1 MTKNISR
8 EALYELIW
16 SKPMTH
22 VAKDL
27 GISDVMLGKMCKE
40 QLVPKPPRGYW
51 ANLGSDKKRVVY
63 VRPKLPDL
71 FQKKNDFN
79 QWVLDD
85 YKLRESLRTD
95 KFDPDDLSDPVREPP
110 PPFMETLPQF
120 RERMSGV
127 MPVLPNMEAL
137 KVMHPLIRTIN
148 EADLQLEEAHKKD
161 RWAPSPQFRT
171 LQGRQQLRLF
181 NVFVSCFQVLGFEPS
196 VRGRKY
202 LVFSARVFDQPKKFN
217 VFLKNY
223 NPSAAEMRRFK
234 TTKRTTYCFAWTE
247 DDEEVTR
254 SKNYYEFEE
263 LSAET
268 VKTVV
273 LDLLAKREEMYRRS
287 VFFEYSYNLRARNE
301 AIEIKQR
308 RAEKLFELREQAKVQ
323 LMETRTKL
331 LRQAVERMQY
341 ADQIRN
347 LINAVKDKAIDQGN
361 PSELGQWAAWAVE
374 QADAIDPR
382 AQSLEDTGTW
392 ISQFKLEF
400 KASL

>member
-63 VRPKLPDL
+63 ARPELPDL

-273 LDLLAKREEMYRRS
+273 LDLLVKREEGYRRS
-287 VFFEYSYNLRARNE
+287 VFFEHSYNVRARNE
-301 AIEIKQR
+301 AIEMKQR
-308 RAEKLFELREQAKVQ
+308 RAEMLDKLKEQANVQ

-331 LRQAVERMQY
+331 LRQAIEQMHY

-347 LINAVKDKAIDQGN
+347 LINAVKEKSSNQVV
-361 PSELGQWAAWAVE
+361 SKELDRWAAWAVE
-374 QADAIDPR
+374 QAEAIDPR
-382 AQSLEDTGTW
+382 AQSLDNTKAW
-392 ISQFKLEF
+392 IQNFRLT
-400 KASL
+400 

>member
-8 EALYELIW
+8 EALYELVW
-16 SKPMTH
+16 TKPLTH
-22 VAKDL
+22 AAKDL

-63 VRPKLPDL
+63 VRPELPDL

-85 YKLRESLRTD
+85 YKLRESLRAD
-95 KFDPDDLSDPVREPP
+95 KFEPEDLNDPVREPP
-110 PPFMETLPQF
+110 PPFMETLLDF

-127 MPVLPNMEAL
+127 MPVLPNMEAF

-217 VFLKNY
+217 VFLKHY

-254 SKNYYEFEE
+254 GKNYYEFEE
-263 LSAET
+263 LSAES

-273 LDLLAKREEMYRRS
+273 LDLLVKKEEGYRRS
-287 VFFEYSYNLRARNE
+287 VFFEYSYNVGARNE
-301 AIEIKQR
+301 VIEMKQR
-308 RAEKLFELREQAKVQ
+308 RADKLVELKEQAQVQ
-323 LMETRTKL
+323 LMETRSNL
-331 LRQAVERMQY
+331 LRQAIERMQY
-341 ADQIRN
+341 ADQIRK
-347 LINAVKDKAIDQGN
+347 LINAVKEKASSKDF
-361 PSELGQWAAWAVE
+361 SRELDIWAAWAVE
-374 QADAIDPR
+374 QADAIDLR
-382 AQSLEDTGTW
+382 AKNRAETEAWIQSFRL
-392 ISQFKLEF
+392 
-400 KASL
+400 A

>member
-8 EALYELIW
+8 EALYELVW
-16 SKPMTH
+16 SKPMKH

-51 ANLGSDKKRVVY
+51 TNLGSDKKRVVY

-85 YKLRESLRTD
+85 YKLRESLRAD
-95 KFDPDDLSDPVREPP
+95 KFEPEDLNDPVREPP
-110 PPFMETLPQF
+110 PPFTETLPQF
-120 RERMSGV
+120 RERMAKV
-127 MPVLPNMEAL
+127 MPVLPNMEAF

-148 EADLQLEEAHKKD
+148 EADLHLEEAHKKD
-161 RWAPSPQFRT
+161 RWAPSPQFRA
-171 LQGRQQLRLF
+171 LQGRKQLRLF

-217 VFLKNY
+217 VFLKHY

-254 SKNYYEFEE
+254 GKNYYEFEE
-263 LSAET
+263 LSAES
-268 VKTVV
+268 VKKCSSRS
-273 LDLLAKREEMYRRS
+273 AGEEGGG
-287 VFFEYSYNLRARNE
+287 V
-301 AIEIKQR
+301 
-308 RAEKLFELREQAKVQ
+308 
-323 LMETRTKL
+323 
-331 LRQAVERMQY
+331 QAVCFF
-341 ADQIRN
+341 
-347 LINAVKDKAIDQGN
+347 
-361 PSELGQWAAWAVE
+361 
-374 QADAIDPR
+374 R
-382 AQSLEDTGTW
+382 ALLQP
-392 ISQFKLEF
+392 
-400 KASL
+400 

>member
-8 EALYELIW
+8 EALYKLVW

-63 VRPKLPDL
+63 VRPELPDL

-85 YKLRESLRTD
+85 YKLRESLRAD
-95 KFDPDDLSDPVREPP
+95 KFEPEDLNDPVREPP
-110 PPFMETLPQF
+110 PPFMETLLEF
-120 RERMSGV
+120 RERMSGA
-127 MPVLPNMEAL
+127 MSVLPNMEAF

-148 EADLQLEEAHKKD
+148 EADLHLEEAHKKD

-217 VFLKNY
+217 VFLKHY
-223 NPSAAEMRRFK
+223 SPSAAEIRRFK
-234 TTKRTTYCFAWTE
+234 TTNRTSYCFAWTE

-254 SKNYYEFEE
+254 GKNYYEFEE
-263 LSAET
+263 LSAES
-268 VKTVV
+268 VKNVV
-273 LDLLAKREEMYRRS
+273 LDLLVKREEGYRRS

-301 AIEIKQR
+301 AIEMKQR
-308 RAEKLFELREQAKVQ
+308 RAERVVELREQANVQ
-323 LMETRTKL
+323 LIETRTNL
-331 LRQAVERMQY
+331 LRQAIERMQY
-341 ADQIRN
+341 ADQIRK
-347 LINAVKDKAIDQGN
+347 LINAVKEKASNQVV
-361 PSELGQWAAWAVE
+361 SKELDHWAAWAVE
-374 QADAIDPR
+374 QADAIDPLAKNR
-382 AQSLEDTGTW
+382 EEIEVWIQSFRL
-392 ISQFKLEF
+392 
-400 KASL
+400 A

>member
-8 EALYELIW
+8 EALYELVW
-16 SKPMTH
+16 TKPLTH

-85 YKLRESLRTD
+85 YKLRESLRAD
-95 KFDPDDLSDPVREPP
+95 KFEPEDLNDPVREPP
-110 PPFMETLPQF
+110 SPFTETLPQF
-120 RERMSGV
+120 RERMARE
-127 MPVLPNMEAL
+127 MPVLPNMEAF

-148 EADLQLEEAHKKD
+148 EADLHLEEAHKKD
-161 RWAPSPQFRT
+161 RWAPSPQFLT

-254 SKNYYEFEE
+254 GKNYYEFEE
-263 LSAET
+263 LSAES

-273 LDLLAKREEMYRRS
+273 LDLLVKREEGYRRS
-287 VFFEYSYNLRARNE
+287 VFFEYLYNVRARNE
-301 AIEIKQR
+301 AIEMKQR
-308 RAEKLFELREQAKVQ
+308 RAEKLVELREQAKVQ

-347 LINAVKDKAIDQGN
+347 LINAVKDKAVGQGG
-361 PSELGQWAAWAVE
+361 PKELDTWAAWAAE

-382 AQSLEDTGTW
+382 AQSLDNTKAW
-392 ISQFKLEF
+392 IQKFRLI
-400 KASL
+400 

>member
-273 LDLLAKREEMYRRS
+273 LDLLVKREEGYRRS
-287 VFFEYSYNLRARNE
+287 VFFEHSYNLRARNE
-301 AIEIKQR
+301 AIEMKQR
-308 RAEKLFELREQAKVQ
+308 RADKLVELREQAEVQ
-323 LMETRTKL
+323 LIETRTKL
-331 LRQAVERMQY
+331 LKQAIERMQY

-347 LINAVKDKAIDQGN
+347 LINAVKEKSSNQVV
-361 PSELGQWAAWAVE
+361 SKELDRWAAWAVE
-374 QADAIDPR
+374 QAEAIDPR
-382 AQSLEDTGTW
+382 AQSLDNTKAW
-392 ISQFKLEF
+392 IQNFRLT
-400 KASL
+400 

>member
-8 EALYELIW
+8 EALYELVW
-16 SKPMTH
+16 SKPMTS

-51 ANLGSDKKRVVY
+51 ANLGSDKKRAVY
-63 VRPKLPDL
+63 VKPKLPDL

-95 KFDPDDLSDPVREPP
+95 KFDPDDLIDPVREPP
-110 PPFMETLPQF
+110 PPFTETLPQF
-120 RERMSGV
+120 RERMARV
-127 MPVLPNMEAL
+127 MPVLPNMEAF

-148 EADLQLEEAHKKD
+148 EADLQLEEANKKD
-161 RWAPSPQFRT
+161 RLAPSPQFRT
-171 LQGRQQLRLF
+171 LQGRHQLRLF

-202 LVFSARVFDQPKKFN
+202 LVFSARIFDQPKQFN
-217 VFLKNY
+217 VFLKHY

-234 TTKRTTYCFAWTE
+234 TIKRTTYCFAWTE

-254 SKNYYEFEE
+254 GKNYYEFEE
-263 LSAET
+263 LSAES

-273 LDLLAKREEMYRRS
+273 LDLLVKREEGYRRS

-301 AIEIKQR
+301 AIEMKQR
-308 RAEKLFELREQAKVQ
+308 RAERVVELREQANVQ
-323 LMETRTKL
+323 LIETRTKL
-331 LRQAVERMQY
+331 LRQAIERMQY

-347 LINAVKDKAIDQGN
+347 LINAMKGKADNQGDKR
-361 PSELGQWAAWAVE
+361 ELGGWVDWAAE

-382 AQSLEDTGTW
+382 AQSLDNTKAW
-392 ISQFKLEF
+392 IQKFRLT
-400 KASL
+400 

>member
-1 MTKNISR
+1 MSRNISR
-8 EALYELIW
+8 EALYDLVW
-16 SKPMTH
+16 AKPMTH

-27 GISDVMLGKMCKE
+27 GISDVMLGKLCKE

-51 ANLGSDKKRVVY
+51 ANLGSDKKRVIY
-63 VRPKLPDL
+63 VRPELSDL

-85 YKLRESLRTD
+85 YKLRESLRID
-95 KFDPDDLSDPVREPP
+95 KFDPEELNDPVREAP
-110 PPFMETLPQF
+110 PPFTESLSQF

-127 MPVLPNMEAL
+127 MPVLPTMEAF
-137 KVMHPLIRTIN
+137 KVMHPLVRAIN
-148 EADLQLEEAHKKD
+148 EADLHLEEDHKKD
-161 RWAPSPQFRT
+161 RLAPRPQFRT
-171 LQGRQQLRLF
+171 LQGRQQLRLL
-181 NVFVSCFQVLGFEPS
+181 NVFVSCFHMLGFEPS

-217 VFLKNY
+217 FFLKHY

-234 TTKRTTYCFAWTE
+234 TAKRTTYCFAWTE

-254 SKNYYEFEE
+254 GKNYYEFEE
-263 LSAET
+263 LSVES
-268 VKTVV
+268 VKAVV
-273 LDLLAKREEMYRRS
+273 LDLLVKREEGYRRS
-287 VFFEYSYNLRARNE
+287 VFFEHSYNVRARKE
-301 AIEIKQR
+301 AIEMKQR
-308 RAEKLFELREQAKVQ
+308 RAERLVELREQANVQ
-323 LMETRTKL
+323 LIEVRTKL
-331 LRQAVERMQY
+331 LRQAIERMQY

-347 LINAVKDKAIDQGN
+347 LINAVKDNAIAQGDAR
-361 PSELGQWAAWAVE
+361 ELDHWAAWAFE

-382 AQSLEDTGTW
+382 AQSLEDTDTW

>member
-137 KVMHPLIRTIN
+137 KVMHPLIRTFN

-273 LDLLAKREEMYRRS
+273 LDLLVKREEGYRRS
-287 VFFEYSYNLRARNE
+287 VFFEHSYNVRARNE
-301 AIEIKQR
+301 AIEMKQR
-308 RAEKLFELREQAKVQ
+308 RADKLVELREQAEVQ
-323 LMETRTKL
+323 LIETRTKL
-331 LRQAVERMQY
+331 LKQAIERMQY

-347 LINAVKDKAIDQGN
+347 LINAVKEKSSNQVV
-361 PSELGQWAAWAVE
+361 SKELDRWAAWAVE
-374 QADAIDPR
+374 QAEAIDPR
-382 AQSLEDTGTW
+382 AQSLDNTKAW
-392 ISQFKLEF
+392 IQNFRLT
-400 KASL
+400 

>member
-8 EALYELIW
+8 EALYELVW

-22 VAKDL
+22 VAKEL
-27 GISDVMLGKMCKE
+27 GISDVMQGKMCKE

-51 ANLGSDKKRVVY
+51 ANLGSDKKRAVY
-63 VRPKLPDL
+63 VKPKLPDF

-95 KFDPDDLSDPVREPP
+95 KFDPDDLNDPVREPP
-110 PPFMETLPQF
+110 PPFTETLLEF
-120 RERMSGV
+120 RERMARE
-127 MPVLPNMEAL
+127 MPVLPNTEAF

-196 VRGRKY
+196 VRGREY
-202 LVFSARVFDQPKKFN
+202 LVFSARVFEQPKQFN
-217 VFLKNY
+217 VFLKHY
-223 NPSAAEMRRFK
+223 SPSAAEMKRFK

-254 SKNYYEFEE
+254 GKNYYEFEE

-273 LDLLAKREEMYRRS
+273 LDLLVKREEGYRRS
-287 VFFEYSYNLRARNE
+287 VFFEHSYNLRARNE
-301 AIEIKQR
+301 AIEMKQR
-308 RAEKLFELREQAKVQ
+308 RAEKLVELREQAGLQ
-323 LMETRTKL
+323 LIETRTKL
-331 LRQAVERMQY
+331 LRQAIERIQY

-347 LINAVKDKAIDQGN
+347 LIGALKDKVIDQGD
-361 PSELGQWAAWAVE
+361 PSELNQWSAWAIV
-374 QADAIDPR
+374 QADEIDPR
-382 AQSLEDTGTW
+382 TQSRDSTKAW
-392 ISQFKLEF
+392 IQNFRLT
-400 KASL
+400 

>member
-8 EALYELIW
+8 EALYEMVW

-51 ANLGSDKKRVVY
+51 ANLGSDKKRAVY
-63 VRPKLPDL
+63 VIPKLPDL

-85 YKLRESLRTD
+85 YKLRESLRAD
-95 KFDPDDLSDPVREPP
+95 KFEPEDLNDPVREPP
-110 PPFMETLPQF
+110 PPFTETLPQF
-120 RERMSGV
+120 RERMARV
-127 MPVLPNMEAL
+127 MPVLPNMEAF

-148 EADLQLEEAHKKD
+148 EADLHLEEAHKKD

-202 LVFSARVFDQPKKFN
+202 LVFSARVFDQPKQFN
-217 VFLKNY
+217 VFLKHY

-234 TTKRTTYCFAWTE
+234 TIKRTTYCFAWTE

-254 SKNYYEFEE
+254 GKNYYEFEE
-263 LSAET
+263 LSAES

-273 LDLLAKREEMYRRS
+273 LDLLVKREEGYRRS

-301 AIEIKQR
+301 AIEMKQR
-308 RAEKLFELREQAKVQ
+308 RAERVVELREQANVQ
-323 LMETRTKL
+323 LIETRTKL
-331 LRQAVERMQY
+331 LRQAIERMQY

-347 LINAVKDKAIDQGN
+347 LINAMKGKAYYQGDKR
-361 PSELGQWAAWAVE
+361 ELGGWVDWAAE

-382 AQSLEDTGTW
+382 AQSLDNTKAW
-392 ISQFKLEF
+392 IQNFRLT
-400 KASL
+400 

>member
-8 EALYELIW
+8 EALYELVW

-51 ANLGSDKKRVVY
+51 ANLGSDKKRAIY
-63 VRPKLPDL
+63 VKSELPDL

-79 QWVLDD
+79 RWILDD

-95 KFDPDDLSDPVREPP
+95 KFEPEDLNDPVREPP
-110 PPFMETLPQF
+110 PPFTETLPQF
-120 RERMSGV
+120 RERMARE
-127 MPVLPNMEAL
+127 MPVLPNMEAF

-148 EADLQLEEAHKKD
+148 EADLHLEEAHKKD
-161 RWAPSPQFRT
+161 RWAPSPQFLT

-202 LVFSARVFDQPKKFN
+202 LVFSARVFDYPKKFN

-247 DDEEVTR
+247 DDEEVTQG
-254 SKNYYEFEE
+254 KNYYEFEE

-273 LDLLAKREEMYRRS
+273 LDLLVKKEEMYRRS

-308 RAEKLFELREQAKVQ
+308 RAEMLDKLKEQAKVQ

-347 LINAVKDKAIDQGN
+347 LINAMKGKAYYQGDER
-361 PSELGQWAAWAVE
+361 ELGGWVDWAAE

-382 AQSLEDTGTW
+382 VQSLDNTKAW
-392 ISQFKLEF
+392 IQNFRLT
-400 KASL
+400 

>member
-16 SKPMTH
+16 SKPITH

-263 LSAET
+263 ISAET

-273 LDLLAKREEMYRRS
+273 LDLLVKREEGYRRS
-287 VFFEYSYNLRARNE
+287 VFFEHSYNVRARNE
-301 AIEIKQR
+301 AIEMKQR
-308 RAEKLFELREQAKVQ
+308 RADKLVELREQAEVQ
-323 LMETRTKL
+323 LMETRSNL
-331 LRQAVERMQY
+331 LRQAIERMQY

-382 AQSLEDTGTW
+382 AQSLDNTKAW
-392 ISQFKLEF
+392 IQNFRLT
-400 KASL
+400 

>member
-8 EALYELIW
+8 EALYELVW
-16 SKPMTH
+16 SKPMTS

-51 ANLGSDKKRVVY
+51 ANLGSDKKRAVY
-63 VRPKLPDL
+63 VKPKLPDL

-95 KFDPDDLSDPVREPP
+95 KFDPDDLNDPVREPP
-110 PPFMETLPQF
+110 SPFTETLLEF
-120 RERMSGV
+120 RERMSGA
-127 MPVLPNMEAL
+127 MSVLPNMEAF

-148 EADLQLEEAHKKD
+148 GADLQLEEAQKKD

-196 VRGRKY
+196 VKGHKY
-202 LVFSARVFDQPKKFN
+202 LVFSARVFDHPKKFN
-217 VFLKNY
+217 VFLKHY
-223 NPSAAEMRRFK
+223 NPSAAEMKRFK

-254 SKNYYEFEE
+254 GKNYYEFEE
-263 LSAET
+263 LSAES

-273 LDLLAKREEMYRRS
+273 LDLLVKREEGYRRS
-287 VFFEYSYNLRARNE
+287 VFFDYSYNVRARNE

-308 RAEKLFELREQAKVQ
+308 RAEKLFELKEQSKVK
-323 LMETRTKL
+323 LIETRTNL
-331 LRQAVERMQY
+331 LRQAIERMQY
-341 ADQIRN
+341 ADQIRK
-347 LINAVKDKAIDQGN
+347 LINAVKDKAIAQGDAR
-361 PSELGQWAAWAVE
+361 ELDRWAAWAVE
-374 QADAIDPR
+374 QADAIDPLAKSR
-382 AQSLEDTGTW
+382 EETEAWIQSFRLV
-392 ISQFKLEF
+392 
-400 KASL
+400 

>member
-1 MTKNISR
+1 MTKNINR
-8 EALYELIW
+8 EALYELVW

-40 QLVPKPPRGYW
+40 QLVPRPPRGYW
-51 ANLGSDKKRVVY
+51 ANLGSDKKRAVY
-63 VRPKLPDL
+63 VKPKLPDL

-85 YKLRESLRTD
+85 CKLRESLRTD
-95 KFDPDDLSDPVREPP
+95 KFDPDDLNDPVREPH

-120 RERMSGV
+120 RERMARE
-127 MPVLPNMEAL
+127 MPVLPNIEAF

-181 NVFVSCFQVLGFEPS
+181 NVFVSCFQILGFEPS

-217 VFLKNY
+217 VFLKHY

-234 TTKRTTYCFAWTE
+234 TTKRTTYCFSWTE

-254 SKNYYEFEE
+254 GKNYYEFEE

-268 VKTVV
+268 VKAVV
-273 LDLLAKREEMYRRS
+273 LDLMAKREEDYRRS
-287 VFFEYSYNLRARNE
+287 VFFEHSYNVRARNE
-301 AIEIKQR
+301 TIEMKQR
-308 RAEKLFELREQAKVQ
+308 RADKLVELREQANVQ
-323 LMETRTKL
+323 LMETRNKL
-331 LRQAVERMQY
+331 LRQAVERLHY

-347 LINAVKDKAIDQGN
+347 LIAAIKDKAISQGTI
-361 PSELGQWAAWAVE
+361 ELDNWAAWAIE
-374 QADAIDPR
+374 QADEIDPR
-382 AQSLEDTGTW
+382 AESLESTKAW
-392 ISQFKLEF
+392 IQKFRVT
-400 KASL
+400 

>member
-1 MTKNISR
+1 MKKNISR
-8 EALYELIW
+8 EALYELVW

-63 VRPKLPDL
+63 VRPELPDL

-85 YKLRESLRTD
+85 YKLRESLRAD
-95 KFDPDDLSDPVREPP
+95 KFEPEDLNDPVREPP
-110 PPFMETLPQF
+110 PPFMETLLEF
-120 RERMSGV
+120 RERMSGA
-127 MPVLPNMEAL
+127 MSVLPNMEAF

-148 EADLQLEEAHKKD
+148 GADLQLEEAQKKD

-217 VFLKNY
+217 VFLKHY
-223 NPSAAEMRRFK
+223 NPSAAEIRRFK
-234 TTKRTTYCFAWTE
+234 TTNRTSYCFAWTE

-254 SKNYYEFEE
+254 GKNYYEFEE
-263 LSAET
+263 LSAES
-268 VKTVV
+268 VKNVV
-273 LDLLAKREEMYRRS
+273 LDLLVKREEGYRRS

-301 AIEIKQR
+301 AIEMKQR
-308 RAEKLFELREQAKVQ
+308 RAERVVELREQANVQ
-323 LMETRTKL
+323 LIETRTNL
-331 LRQAVERMQY
+331 LRQAIERMQY
-341 ADQIRN
+341 ADQIRK
-347 LINAVKDKAIDQGN
+347 LINAVKEKASNQVV
-361 PSELGQWAAWAVE
+361 SKELDHWAAWAVE
-374 QADAIDPR
+374 QADAIDPLAKNR
-382 AQSLEDTGTW
+382 EEIEVWIQSFRL
-392 ISQFKLEF
+392 
-400 KASL
+400 A

>member
-8 EALYELIW
+8 EALYELVW
-16 SKPMTH
+16 SKPMTS

-63 VRPKLPDL
+63 VRPELPDL

-85 YKLRESLRTD
+85 YKLRESLRVD
-95 KFDPDDLSDPVREPP
+95 KFEPEDLNDPVREPP
-110 PPFMETLPQF
+110 PPFMETLLEF
-120 RERMSGV
+120 RERMSGA
-127 MPVLPNMEAL
+127 MSVLPNMEAF

-148 EADLQLEEAHKKD
+148 GADLQLEEAQKED

-181 NVFVSCFQVLGFEPS
+181 NVFVSCFQVLGFQPS
-196 VRGRKY
+196 VKGRKY
-202 LVFSARVFDQPKKFN
+202 LVFSARVFDQPKQFN
-217 VFLKNY
+217 VFLKHY

-254 SKNYYEFEE
+254 GKNYYEFEE
-263 LSAET
+263 LSAQS
-268 VKTVV
+268 VKNVV
-273 LDLLAKREEMYRRS
+273 LDLLVNKEQGYRRS

-301 AIEIKQR
+301 AIEMKQR
-308 RAEKLFELREQAKVQ
+308 RAEKLVELREQAEVQ
-323 LMETRTKL
+323 LIETRTKL
-331 LRQAVERMQY
+331 LRQAIERMQY
-341 ADQIRN
+341 ADQIRK
-347 LINAVKDKAIDQGN
+347 LINAVKEKASNQVV
-361 PSELGQWAAWAVE
+361 SMELDHWAAWAVE
-374 QADAIDPR
+374 QADAIDPLAKNR
-382 AQSLEDTGTW
+382 EEIEVWIQSFRL
-392 ISQFKLEF
+392 
-400 KASL
+400 A

>member
-8 EALYELIW
+8 EALYELVW

-22 VAKDL
+22 VAKEL

-51 ANLGSDKKRVVY
+51 ANLGSDKKRAVY
-63 VRPKLPDL
+63 VKPKLPDF

-95 KFDPDDLSDPVREPP
+95 KFDPDDLNDPVREPP
-110 PPFMETLPQF
+110 PPFTETLLEF
-120 RERMSGV
+120 RERMARE
-127 MPVLPNMEAL
+127 MPVLPNTEAF

-202 LVFSARVFDQPKKFN
+202 LVFSARVFEQPKQFN
-217 VFLKNY
+217 VFLKHY
-223 NPSAAEMRRFK
+223 SPSAAEMKRFK

-254 SKNYYEFEE
+254 GKNYYEFEE

-273 LDLLAKREEMYRRS
+273 LDLLVKREEGYRRS
-287 VFFEYSYNLRARNE
+287 VFFEHSYNLRARNE
-301 AIEIKQR
+301 AIEMKQR
-308 RAEKLFELREQAKVQ
+308 RAEKLVELREQAGLQ
-323 LMETRTKL
+323 LIETRTKL
-331 LRQAVERMQY
+331 LRQAIERIQY

-347 LINAVKDKAIDQGN
+347 LIGAFKDKVIDQGD
-361 PSELGQWAAWAVE
+361 PSELNQWSAWAIV
-374 QADAIDPR
+374 QADEIDPR
-382 AQSLEDTGTW
+382 TQSRDSTKAW
-392 ISQFKLEF
+392 IQNFRLT
-400 KASL
+400 

>member
-1 MTKNISR
+1 
-8 EALYELIW
+8 
-16 SKPMTH
+16 MTH

-127 MPVLPNMEAL
+127 MPVLPNMEAF

-273 LDLLAKREEMYRRS
+273 LDLLVKREEGYRRS
-287 VFFEYSYNLRARNE
+287 VFFEHSYNVRARNE

-308 RAEKLFELREQAKVQ
+308 RAEMLDKLKEQANVQ

-331 LRQAVERMQY
+331 LRQAIEQMHY

-347 LINAVKDKAIDQGN
+347 LINAVKEKSSNQVV
-361 PSELGQWAAWAVE
+361 SKELDRWAAWAVE
-374 QADAIDPR
+374 QAEAIDPR
-382 AQSLEDTGTW
+382 AQSLDNTKAW
-392 ISQFKLEF
+392 IQNFRLT
-400 KASL
+400 

>member
-8 EALYELIW
+8 EALYELVW

-22 VAKDL
+22 VAKEL

-51 ANLGSDKKRVVY
+51 ANLGSDKKRAVY
-63 VRPKLPDL
+63 VKPKLPDF

-95 KFDPDDLSDPVREPP
+95 KFDPDDLNDPVREPP
-110 PPFMETLPQF
+110 PPFTETLLEF
-120 RERMSGV
+120 RERMARE
-127 MPVLPNMEAL
+127 MPVLPNTEAF
-137 KVMHPLIRTIN
+137 KVMHTLIRTIN

-202 LVFSARVFDQPKKFN
+202 LVFSARVFEQPKQFN
-217 VFLKNY
+217 VFLKHY
-223 NPSAAEMRRFK
+223 SPSAAEMKRFK

-254 SKNYYEFEE
+254 GKNYYEFEE

-273 LDLLAKREEMYRRS
+273 LDLLVKREEGYRRS
-287 VFFEYSYNLRARNE
+287 VFFEHSYNLRARNE
-301 AIEIKQR
+301 AIEMKQR
-308 RAEKLFELREQAKVQ
+308 RAEKLVELREQAGLQ
-323 LMETRTKL
+323 LIETRTKL
-331 LRQAVERMQY
+331 LRQAIERIQY

-347 LINAVKDKAIDQGN
+347 LIGAFKDKVIDQGD
-361 PSELGQWAAWAVE
+361 PSELNQWSAWAIV
-374 QADAIDPR
+374 QADEIDPR
-382 AQSLEDTGTW
+382 TQSRDSTKAW
-392 ISQFKLEF
+392 IQNFRLT
-400 KASL
+400 

>member
-273 LDLLAKREEMYRRS
+273 LDLLVKREEMYRRS
-287 VFFEYSYNLRARNE
+287 VIYEYSYNVRARNE

-308 RAEKLFELREQAKVQ
+308 RAEMLDKLKEQANVQ

-331 LRQAVERMQY
+331 LRQAIEQMHY

-347 LINAVKDKAIDQGN
+347 LINAVKEKSSNQVV
-361 PSELGQWAAWAVE
+361 SKELDRWAAWAVE
-374 QADAIDPR
+374 QAEAIDPR
-382 AQSLEDTGTW
+382 AQSLDNTKAW
-392 ISQFKLEF
+392 IQNFRLT
-400 KASL
+400 

>member
-8 EALYELIW
+8 EALYELVW
-16 SKPMTH
+16 SKPITS

-51 ANLGSDKKRVVY
+51 ANLGSDKKRAVY
-63 VRPKLPDL
+63 VKPKLPDL

-85 YKLRESLRTD
+85 YKLCESLRTD
-95 KFDPDDLSDPVREPP
+95 KFDPDDLNDPVREPP
-110 PPFMETLPQF
+110 PPFTETLLEF
-120 RERMSGV
+120 RERMVRV
-127 MPVLPNMEAL
+127 MPVLPNMEAF

-161 RWAPSPQFRT
+161 RLALSPQFRT

-202 LVFSARVFDQPKKFN
+202 LVFSARIFDQPKQFN
-217 VFLKNY
+217 VFLKHY

-247 DDEEVTR
+247 NDEEVTR
-254 SKNYYEFEE
+254 GKNYYEFEE
-263 LSAET
+263 LSAES
-268 VKTVV
+268 VKNVV
-273 LDLLAKREEMYRRS
+273 LDLLVNKEEGYRRS

-301 AIEIKQR
+301 AIEMKQR
-308 RAEKLFELREQAKVQ
+308 RAERVVELREQANVQ
-323 LMETRTKL
+323 LIETRTKL

-347 LINAVKDKAIDQGN
+347 LINAMKGKAYYQGDKR
-361 PSELGQWAAWAVE
+361 ELGGWVDWAAE

-382 AQSLEDTGTW
+382 AQSLDNTKAW
-392 ISQFKLEF
+392 IQKFRLI
-400 KASL
+400 

>member
-71 FQKKNDFN
+71 FQKKTDFN

-85 YKLRESLRTD
+85 YKLRESLRAD
-95 KFDPDDLSDPVREPP
+95 KFDPDDLSDPVREAPS
-110 PPFMETLPQF
+110 PFTETLPQF
-120 RERMSGV
+120 RERMASV
-127 MPVLPNMEAL
+127 MPILPNMEAF

-181 NVFVSCFQVLGFEPS
+181 NLFVSCFQVLGFEPS

-202 LVFSARVFDQPKKFN
+202 LVFSARVFEQPKKFN
-217 VFLKNY
+217 VFLKHY

-234 TTKRTTYCFAWTE
+234 TTKRTTNCFAWTE

-254 SKNYYEFEE
+254 GKNYYEFEE
-263 LSAET
+263 SSAET

-273 LDLLAKREEMYRRS
+273 LDLLVKREEGYRRS
-287 VFFEYSYNLRARNE
+287 VFFEHSYNVSARNE
-301 AIEIKQR
+301 AIEMKQR
-308 RAEKLFELREQAKVQ
+308 RAEKLVELREQAKVQ
-323 LMETRTKL
+323 LIETRTKL
-331 LRQAVERMQY
+331 LKQAIERMQY

-347 LINAVKDKAIDQGN
+347 LIGAIKDKAISQGTI
-361 PSELGQWAAWAVE
+361 ELDNWAAWAIE
-374 QADAIDPR
+374 QADEIDPR
-382 AQSLEDTGTW
+382 AESLESTKAW
-392 ISQFKLEF
+392 IQKFRVT
-400 KASL
+400 

>member
-273 LDLLAKREEMYRRS
+273 LDLLVKREEGYRRS
-287 VFFEYSYNLRARNE
+287 VFFEHSYNVRARNE
-301 AIEIKQR
+301 AIEMKQR
-308 RAEKLFELREQAKVQ
+308 RAEMLDKLKEQANVQ

-331 LRQAVERMQY
+331 LRQAIEQMHY

-347 LINAVKDKAIDQGN
+347 LINAVKEKSSNQVV
-361 PSELGQWAAWAVE
+361 SKELDRWAAWAVE
-374 QADAIDPR
+374 QAEAIDPR
-382 AQSLEDTGTW
+382 AQSLDNTKAW
-392 ISQFKLEF
+392 IQNFRLT
-400 KASL
+400 

>member
-8 EALYELIW
+8 EALYELVW
-16 SKPMTH
+16 SKPMTS

-51 ANLGSDKKRVVY
+51 TNLGSRKKRAVY
-63 VRPKLPDL
+63 VKPKLPDL
-71 FQKKNDFN
+71 FQKNNDFN

-95 KFDPDDLSDPVREPP
+95 KFEPEDLNDPVREPP
-110 PPFMETLPQF
+110 PPFMETLLEF

-127 MPVLPNMEAL
+127 MPVLPNMEAF
-137 KVMHPLIRTIN
+137 KVMHPLIRAIN

-161 RWAPSPQFRT
+161 RWAPSPQFRR
-171 LQGRQQLRLF
+171 LQGRKQLRLF

-202 LVFSARVFDQPKKFN
+202 LVFSARVFDLPKKFN
-217 VFLKNY
+217 VFLKHY

-247 DDEEVTR
+247 DDEEVTQG
-254 SKNYYEFEE
+254 KNYYEFEE

-273 LDLLAKREEMYRRS
+273 LDLLVKKEEMYRRS
-287 VFFEYSYNLRARNE
+287 VFFEYSYNLRAHNE

-308 RAEKLFELREQAKVQ
+308 RAEMLDKLKEQAKVQ

-331 LRQAVERMQY
+331 LRQAIEQMHY

-347 LINAVKDKAIDQGN
+347 LINAVKEKSSNQVV
-361 PSELGQWAAWAVE
+361 SKELDRWAAWAVE
-374 QADAIDPR
+374 QAEAIDPR
-382 AQSLEDTGTW
+382 AQSLDNTKAW
-392 ISQFKLEF
+392 IQNFRLT
-400 KASL
+400 

>member
-8 EALYELIW
+8 EALYELVW
-16 SKPMTH
+16 SKPMTS

-51 ANLGSDKKRVVY
+51 TNLGSRKKRAVY
-63 VRPKLPDL
+63 VKPKLPDL
-71 FQKKNDFN
+71 FQKNNDFN

-95 KFDPDDLSDPVREPP
+95 KFEPEDLNDPVREPP
-110 PPFMETLPQF
+110 PPFMETLLEF

-127 MPVLPNMEAL
+127 MPVLPNMEAF
-137 KVMHPLIRTIN
+137 KVMHPLIRAIN

-161 RWAPSPQFRT
+161 RWAPSPQFRR
-171 LQGRQQLRLF
+171 LQGRKQLRLF

-217 VFLKNY
+217 VFLKHY

-254 SKNYYEFEE
+254 GKNYYEFEA
-263 LSAET
+263 LSAES

-273 LDLLAKREEMYRRS
+273 LDLLVKREEGYRRS
-287 VFFEYSYNLRARNE
+287 VFFEHSYNVRARNE
-301 AIEIKQR
+301 AIEMKQR
-308 RAEKLFELREQAKVQ
+308 RAEMLDKLKEQANVQ

-331 LRQAVERMQY
+331 LRQAIEQMHY

-347 LINAVKDKAIDQGN
+347 LINAVKEKSSNQVV
-361 PSELGQWAAWAVE
+361 SKELDRWAAWAVE
-374 QADAIDPR
+374 QAEAIDPR
-382 AQSLEDTGTW
+382 AQSLDNTKAW
-392 ISQFKLEF
+392 IQNFRLT
-400 KASL
+400 

>member
-95 KFDPDDLSDPVREPP
+95 KFEPEDLNDPVREPP
-110 PPFMETLPQF
+110 PPFMETLLEF

-127 MPVLPNMEAL
+127 MPVLPNMEAF
-137 KVMHPLIRTIN
+137 KVMHPLIRAIN

-161 RWAPSPQFRT
+161 RWAPSPQFRK

-217 VFLKNY
+217 VFLKHY

-254 SKNYYEFEE
+254 GKNYYEFEA
-263 LSAET
+263 LSAES
-268 VKTVV
+268 VQTVV
-273 LDLLAKREEMYRRS
+273 LDLLVKREEGYRRS
-287 VFFEYSYNLRARNE
+287 VFFEHSYNLRARNE

-308 RAEKLFELREQAKVQ
+308 RAEKLVELREQAKVQ
-323 LMETRTKL
+323 LIETRTKL
-331 LRQAVERMQY
+331 LRQAIERMEY

-347 LINAVKDKAIDQGN
+347 LINAMKGKADNQGDKR
-361 PSELGQWAAWAVE
+361 ELGGWVDWAAE

-382 AQSLEDTGTW
+382 AQSLDNTKAW
-392 ISQFKLEF
+392 IQKFRLI
-400 KASL
+400 

>member
-1 MTKNISR
+1 MTKNINR
-8 EALYELIW
+8 EALYELVW

-22 VAKDL
+22 VAKEL

-51 ANLGSDKKRVVY
+51 ANLGSDKKRAVY
-63 VRPKLPDL
+63 VKPKLPDF

-95 KFDPDDLSDPVREPP
+95 KFDPDDLNDPVREPP
-110 PPFMETLPQF
+110 PPFTETLLEF
-120 RERMSGV
+120 RERMARE
-127 MPVLPNMEAL
+127 MPVLPNTEAF

-202 LVFSARVFDQPKKFN
+202 LVFSARVFEQPKQFN
-217 VFLKNY
+217 VFLKHY
-223 NPSAAEMRRFK
+223 SPSAAEMKRFK

-254 SKNYYEFEE
+254 GKNYYEFEE

-273 LDLLAKREEMYRRS
+273 LDLLVKREEGYRRS
-287 VFFEYSYNLRARNE
+287 VFFEHSYNLRARNE
-301 AIEIKQR
+301 AIEMKQR
-308 RAEKLFELREQAKVQ
+308 RAEKLVELREQAGLQ
-323 LMETRTKL
+323 LIETRTKL
-331 LRQAVERMQY
+331 LRQAIERIQY

-347 LINAVKDKAIDQGN
+347 LIGAFKDKVIDQGD
-361 PSELGQWAAWAVE
+361 PSELNQWSAWAIV
-374 QADAIDPR
+374 QADEIDPR
-382 AQSLEDTGTW
+382 TQSRDSTKAW
-392 ISQFKLEF
+392 IQNFRLT
-400 KASL
+400 